1 MRIFITGADGQLGS
15 ELRRVLRGETLLL
28 GTWPQFD
35 LEKPDVERSIVETG
49 PDVVIHAAAYTNV
62 DQAEREPDRV
72 MRINAD
78 GTRRVAQ
85 AAAAVGAKLIY
96 LSTDYVF
103 DGEKRV
109 PYVETDEPR
118 PINVYG
124 RSKLEGEREA
134 MAHCPNTLVV
144 RTSWLYGS
152 TGKNF
157 VRTIL
162 RLAVEQPVLKVV
174 ADQRGCPTHAGDL
187 ADALCRL
194 LPQDLRGILHVAG
207 AGDCTWYEFACAIVS
222 STSLSARVEP
232 ISTEEAG
239 RPARRPAYSV
249 LSCRRLHDAGIRM
262 PHWRESLTRFLRE
275 ERIGCSA
282 VKG

>member
-15 ELRRVLRGETLLL
+15 ELRRVLHGETLLL

-35 LEKPDVERSIVETG
+35 LEKPDVERAIVEAQ

-72 MRINAD
+72 MRINAE

-109 PYVETDEPR
+109 PYVETDEPH

-134 MAHCPNTLVV
+134 LAYCPNTLVV

-162 RLAVEQPVLKVV
+162 QLAAEQPVLKVV
-174 ADQRGCPTHAGDL
+174 ADQRGCPTHARDL
-187 ADALCRL
+187 ASALCQIVPL
-194 LPQDLRGILHVAG
+194 DLRGILHATG
-207 AGDCTWYEFACAIVS
+207 AGDCTWYEFACEIVS
-222 STSLSARVEP
+222 VMGLTVRVEP
-232 ISTEEAG
+232 ISTDEAG

-249 LSCRRLHDAGIRM
+249 LSCQRLHDAGIRM
-262 PHWRESLTRFLRE
+262 PHWKESLTRFARE
-275 ERIGCSA
+275 AGIKWSMVNG
-282 VKG
+282 

>member
-15 ELRRVLRGETLLL
+15 ALRRVLRDETLLL
-28 GTWPQFD
+28 GTWPQVD
-35 LEKPDVERSIVETG
+35 LENPDVGRYVVEAG
-49 PDVVIHAAAYTNV
+49 PDVVIHAAAYTDV
-62 DQAEREPDRV
+62 DQAEREPDRA

-85 AAAAVGAKLIY
+85 AAARVGAKLIY

-103 DGEKRV
+103 DGGKRI
-109 PYVETDEPR
+109 PYVETDEPH

-134 MAHCPNTLVV
+134 MAHCPNALVV
-144 RTSWLYGS
+144 RTSWLYGP

-162 RLAVEQPVLKVV
+162 RLAAEQPVLRVV
-174 ADQRGCPTHAGDL
+174 ADQRGCPTHAEDL
-187 ADALCRL
+187 ANALRQI
-194 LPQDLRGILHVAG
+194 LPQDVRGILHVAG
-207 AGDCTWYEFACAIVS
+207 AGNCTWYEFASEIIS
-222 STSLSARVEP
+222 LTGLSARVEP
-232 ISTEEAG
+232 ISTDEAG

-249 LSCRRLHDAGIRM
+249 LSCRRLNDVGIRM
-262 PHWRESLTRFLRE
+262 PHWRESLTRFVRE
-275 ERIGCSA
+275 EGIGCS
-282 VKG
+282 VGKG